1 VSGYFIEFESTPC
14 QSAVPHITFSNG
26 DDLII
31 AGEIDKLLEKGILNK
46 TTHCDTEFISTVFTR
61 PKKDGSHRLIL
72 NLKKLNEYVTYHHI
86 KMESLQSAVQLL
98 KKDYWM
104 AVLDLKDAYY
114 SVPINPQHR
123 KFLRFEFK
131 GSLYEFTYLPN
142 GLASAPR
149 VFTKLM
155 KPVYATLRSKG
166 YLKVGYIDD
175 ILLLAKHLM
184 N

>member
-1 VSGYFIEFESTPC
+1 MPC
-14 QSAVPHITFSNG
+14 QSAVPHITFSKG

-31 AGEIDKLLEKGILNK
+31 AGEINKLLEKGVINK
-46 TTHCDTEFISTVFTR
+46 ATHCDTEFISTVFTR

-72 NLKKLNEYVTYHHI
+72 NLKKLNEHVTYHHF

-131 GSLYEFTYLPN
+131 GSPIEFTCYLMA
-142 GLASAPR
+142 LHR
-149 VFTKLM
+149 L
-155 KPVYATLRSKG
+155 LG
-166 YLKVGYIDD
+166 YLQSS
-175 ILLLAKHLM
+175 
-184 N
+184 